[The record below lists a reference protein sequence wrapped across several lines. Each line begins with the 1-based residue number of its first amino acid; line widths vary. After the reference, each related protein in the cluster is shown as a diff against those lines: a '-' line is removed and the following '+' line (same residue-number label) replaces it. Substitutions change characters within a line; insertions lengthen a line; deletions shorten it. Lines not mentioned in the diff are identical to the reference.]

1 MPKIDHRMATNT
13 RACGTSP
20 TIGRWVTN
28 EESPQRIGRNA
39 IRVITESMRLTP
51 RPSMMPAN
59 RMVSSWTRWE
69 APSMWRTRSQ
79 SDM

>member
-1 MPKIDHRMATNT
+1 M
-13 RACGTSP
+13 
-20 TIGRWVTN
+20 
-28 EESPQRIGRNA
+28 
-39 IRVITESMRLTP
+39 RVITESMRLTP

-59 RMVSSWTRWE
+59 RIVSSWTRWE

>member
-13 RACGTSP
+13 SACGTSP
-20 TIGRWVTN
+20 TSGRWVTKP
-28 EESPQRIGRNA
+28 ESPQRIGRNA
-39 IRVITESMRLTP
+39 MRVITESMRLTP

-59 RMVSSWTRWE
+59 RIVSSWTRCD

>member
-1 MPKIDHRMATNT
+1 MPKIDQRIATNT
-13 RACGTSP
+13 RAWGTSP
-20 TIGRWVTN
+20 TIGRWVTK
-28 EESPQRIGRNA
+28 EERPQRIGRNA

-59 RMVSSWTRWE
+59 RIVSSCTRCE
-69 APSMWRTRSQ
+69 APSMWRTRPH